1 MSIVSAQLISS
12 HVGAVLHAD
21 LECVL
26 LAVISNPKVAVVHDH
41 PFKGR
46 AVVARED
53 LPPHTFVGIYG
64 GNIYLTRE
72 YSAMMDRGGA
82 LAAHVLLDFCCWSA
96 ALWH

>member
-1 MSIVSAQLISS
+1 MSIVVPSWS
-12 HVGAVLHAD
+12 HLTWEQRCTSDLDCAVP
-21 LECVL
+21 
-26 LAVISNPKVAVVHDH
+26 AVISNPKVAVVHDH

-64 GNIYLTRE
+64 GNIYLTSE

-82 LAAHVLLDFCCWSA
+82 LQLI
-96 ALWH
+96 